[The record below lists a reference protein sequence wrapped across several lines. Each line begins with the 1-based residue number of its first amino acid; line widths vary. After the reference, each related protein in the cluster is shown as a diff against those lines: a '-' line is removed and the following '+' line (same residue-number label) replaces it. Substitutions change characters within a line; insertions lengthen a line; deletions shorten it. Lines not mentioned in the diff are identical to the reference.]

1 MVKTRKFPNSSSKE
15 LDTLLIKTYA
25 WFRKTKFDNSQ
36 KDFINAAFLLIQ
48 SLTVKVTELIDQIE
62 KLIKDNKA
70 EDALI
75 KNLFKDNEVVQDDSI
90 IILEDVIK
98 KSIILFVFYLF
109 FQSKIIRVL
118 NLWQK
123 NEVFTAD
130 VIQPLFDL
138 ANPASDLHRI
148 VEEQIKRGGEKENS
162 GSGKS
167 GKAGSIQVVSN
178 NSNLMLSNENEL
190 DPSEQQIMSTIQGF
204 LKNMPGHSS
213 SSQIN
218 KKVLDFDYSDDEDG
232 GGGGDFSEPT
242 PQMIE
247 ALNSIL
253 NNEKMLTKLKNAGE
267 ITNNH
272 IQQLQQLLPQ
282 HQPQHINQHQNF
294 WGHQNMPS
302 HPESSI
308 WSNSQVQFHEKSI
321 MQQQNISN
329 SMNMQQEQEDEIQI
343 VDDRNRDRSSRRSRS
358 PRSDRKRSRSHRSRS
373 RSRDRSGRS
382 SRRRSRSRERDMDR
396 EKRREREKRGL
407 PPVRKNHLSGK
418 NCILIKSLCI
428 SYFLF

>member
-1 MVKTRKFPNSSSKE
+1 MN
-15 LDTLLIKTYA
+15 
-25 WFRKTKFDNSQ
+25 
-36 KDFINAAFLLIQ
+36 
-48 SLTVKVTELIDQIE
+48 
-62 KLIKDNKA
+62 
-70 EDALI
+70 
-75 KNLFKDNEVVQDDSI
+75 
-90 IILEDVIK
+90 
-98 KSIILFVFYLF
+98 
-109 FQSKIIRVL
+109 
-118 NLWQK
+118 
-123 NEVFTAD
+123 
-130 VIQPLFDL
+130 
-138 ANPASDLHRI
+138 
-148 VEEQIKRGGEKENS
+148 
-162 GSGKS
+162 
-167 GKAGSIQVVSN
+167 
-178 NSNLMLSNENEL
+178 LSNIENEL

-213 SSQIN
+213 SSSQIN

-232 GGGGDFSEPT
+232 GGGADFSEPT

-253 NNEKMLTKLKNAGE
+253 NNEKLLTKLKNAGE

-282 HQPQHINQHQNF
+282 HQPQHINQQHNF

-302 HPESSI
+302 HHPPEHSSI
-308 WSNSQVQFHEKSI
+308 WSNNSQGIQFHEKS
-321 MQQQNISN
+321 MNQNQQNINSN
-329 SMNMQQEQEDEIQI
+329 SMMMNQHQNEQDNDEIQI

-358 PRSDRKRSRSHRSRS
+358 PRGSDRKRSRSHRSRS

-418 NCILIKSLCI
+418 DIIFN
-428 SYFLF
+428 

>member
-1 MVKTRKFPNSSSKE
+1 M
-15 LDTLLIKTYA
+15 
-25 WFRKTKFDNSQ
+25 
-36 KDFINAAFLLIQ
+36 
-48 SLTVKVTELIDQIE
+48 
-62 KLIKDNKA
+62 
-70 EDALI
+70 
-75 KNLFKDNEVVQDDSI
+75 
-90 IILEDVIK
+90 
-98 KSIILFVFYLF
+98 FYLF

-162 GSGKS
+162 GSGKA

-218 KKVLDFDYSDDEDG
+218 KKVLDFDYSDDEEG
-232 GGGGDFSEPT
+232 GGGADFSEPT

-253 NNEKMLTKLKNAGE
+253 NNEKLLTKLKNSGE

-282 HQPQHINQHQNF
+282 HQPQIHQHQNF
-294 WGHQNMPS
+294 WGHQNVGS

-308 WSNSQVQFHEKSI
+308 WNSQVQS
-321 MQQQNISN
+321 MQQLVHV
-329 SMNMQQEQEDEIQI
+329 QQEQEDEIQI
-343 VDDRNRDRSSRRSRS
+343 VDDRNRGSSRRSRS
-358 PRSDRKRSRSHRSRS
+358 PRDRKRSRSHRSRS

-418 NCILIKSLCI
+418 GITYRYILTQRWK
-428 SYFLF
+428 

>member
-1 MVKTRKFPNSSSKE
+1 M
-15 LDTLLIKTYA
+15 
-25 WFRKTKFDNSQ
+25 
-36 KDFINAAFLLIQ
+36 
-48 SLTVKVTELIDQIE
+48 
-62 KLIKDNKA
+62 
-70 EDALI
+70 
-75 KNLFKDNEVVQDDSI
+75 
-90 IILEDVIK
+90 
-98 KSIILFVFYLF
+98 FYLF

-321 MQQQNISN
+321 MQQQTISN